1 MIDHQPLFCLDVIQD
16 PRMILQQV
24 DESMEF
30 KSEGRVHLHL
40 EEHGDIESNP
50 GPRR

>member
-1 MIDHQPLFCLDVIQD
+1 MRLNQEDEFMEYASVG
-16 PRMILQQV
+16 RMN
-24 DESMEF
+24 
-30 KSEGRVHLHL
+30 LHL